1 MTVLCLWESFP
12 NDVNPKSVLYVIIY
26 VCFIQLPLLLPF
38 FPIAF
43 SCLVSVYQLR
53 KKSPFGRDGITQ
65 LKKRYAS
72 QTIVLVTIIYIVLN
86 FPVCIFILLE
96 VIQVI
101 LFQFGYRHDY
111 ILGSNMNIQIY
122 LRLLLA
128 VYCVGINAAVNPIV
142 YLYRFKGFKKYSNN
156 LSHRVRNKIKYRRA
170 NKNCDDMS
178 TIPQGL
184 RLISRAVPLNFKT
197 KNVYELQQS
206 SWCTEQT
213 KIDDGVSYT
222 EL

>member
-1 MTVLCLWESFP
+1 MLCLWKSFP
-12 NDVNPKSVLYVIIY
+12 EDVNPTSILYVIIY

-38 FPIAF
+38 FPVLF

-53 KKSPFGRDGITQ
+53 KESPYSKDGVTQ
-65 LKKRYAS
+65 LRKRYAS

-96 VIQVI
+96 VIQVVM
-101 LFQFGYRHDY
+101 FQFGYRHDY

-128 VYCVGINAAVNPIV
+128 VYCVGINAAINPIV
-142 YLYRFKGFKKYSNN
+142 YIYRFKGFKKYSNK
-156 LSHRVRNKIKYRRA
+156 LSQQVRERIKYRRV
-170 NKNCDDMS
+170 NKDCKDMS
-178 TIPQGL
+178 TIPLGL
-184 RLISRAVPLNFKT
+184 RQLNSTVPLSFSVRNM
-197 KNVYELQQS
+197 YELQQSS

-213 KIDDGVSYT
+213 KIDDDNSYS

>member
-1 MTVLCLWESFP
+1 MF
-12 NDVNPKSVLYVIIY
+12 VIIY
-26 VCFIQLPLLLPF
+26 VCIIQLPLLLPF

-53 KKSPFGRDGITQ
+53 KKSPFSGDGITQ

-72 QTIVLVTIIYIVLN
+72 QTIVLVTIIYIALN

-101 LFQFGYRHDY
+101 MFQFGYPY
-111 ILGSNMNIQIY
+111 GFILGTNMNIQIY

-142 YLYRFKGFKKYSNN
+142 YLYRFKGFKKYSNS
-156 LSHRVRNKIKYRRA
+156 LSNRVRDKIKYRRV
-170 NKNCDDMS
+170 NKNGAEMS
-178 TIPQGL
+178 AIPLGIRQVSTTPFSFSGKH
-184 RLISRAVPLNFKT
+184 I
-197 KNVYELQQS
+197 YELQPS
-206 SWCTEQT
+206 KWCSEQT
-213 KIDDGVSYT
+213 KIDDDNSYS